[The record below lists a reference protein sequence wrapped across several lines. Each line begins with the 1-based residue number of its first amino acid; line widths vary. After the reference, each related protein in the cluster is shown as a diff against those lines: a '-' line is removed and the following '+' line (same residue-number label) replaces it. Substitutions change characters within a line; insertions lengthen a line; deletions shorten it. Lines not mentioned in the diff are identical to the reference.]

1 MPLAKAFSRCG
12 GRHKEEKEEEHPGA
26 DQRDNQCAVEIHAR
40 NASHLVGQVIGDR
53 RLQRKEADQ
62 DGDEQGGQAAVEQLA
77 YQIGAHG
84 QAAAPDEGEHLTVDG
99 DAGPPQ
105 HEGGQNKLAAEG
117 AVAGESPHTG
127 GDLQRSGK
135 QTLGPLRGEAEGGE
149 HRPQHLGQPGQEAGA
164 DEELNHHG
172 EKDHK
177 GADVQRGQKGVFD
190 GAGKALGIIFLHF
203 DKSIEMEDFCKNHN
217 TLIKVNLQ

>member
-26 DQRDNQCAVEIHAR
+26 DQRDDQCAVEIHAR

-84 QAAAPDEGEHLTVDG
+84 QAAAPM
-99 DAGPPQ
+99 
-105 HEGGQNKLAAEG
+105 K
-117 AVAGESPHTG
+117 EST
-127 GDLQRSGK
+127 
-135 QTLGPLRGEAEGGE
+135 
-149 HRPQHLGQPGQEAGA
+149 
-164 DEELNHHG
+164 
-172 EKDHK
+172 
-177 GADVQRGQKGVFD
+177 
-190 GAGKALGIIFLHF
+190 
-203 DKSIEMEDFCKNHN
+203 
-217 TLIKVNLQ
+217 